1 MNLYSFYTKVY
12 GYTRNYPGVPIWFL
26 TPLRRM
32 IRNSATKRLPVY
44 FAKHPADMNKPVREN
59 VIVSL
64 TSFPARISY
73 VYLTIESLLHQ
84 SVLPEKII
92 LWLSKEQFVDE
103 NTVPERLR
111 ELQNKVFQIRYV
123 EGDIRSHKKYYY
135 SFMEFPGKTVIT
147 TDDDIV
153 YPPLLIEQ
161 LLGVSK
167 LFPQAI
173 VANIAHK
180 LTYSNGLLNSYSQ
193 WLESKPLESSDNV
206 QIGAGGVL
214 YPPHCLFGDCL
225 KLELSQSLA
234 PSVDDL
240 WLNAMA
246 RLKGT
251 SVVKGINKNAF
262 LPIVIKDNQR
272 LTSTNVYQN
281 KNDEQLKQIRAY
293 YSKTNYGDPYQ
304 IKETDR

>member
-1 MNLYSFYTKVY
+1 MDLYSFYTKVY

-26 TPLRRM
+26 APLRRM

-44 FAKHPADMNKPVREN
+44 FATHPADINRPVREN

-64 TSFPARISY
+64 TSFPARIGY

-103 NTVPERLR
+103 NAVPERLR
-111 ELQNKVFQIRYV
+111 KLQNKVFQIRYV

-135 SFMEFPGKTVIT
+135 SFMEFPEKTVIT
-147 TDDDIV
+147 TDDDII
-153 YPPLLIEQ
+153 YPHNFIEELLA
-161 LLGVSK
+161 VSNDYSGY
-167 LFPQAI
+167 I
-173 VANIAHK
+173 VANIARR
-180 LTYSNGLLNSYSQ
+180 LSYTNGVLSSYTN
-193 WLESKPLESSDNV
+193 WAISKPLETKDNV

-214 YPPHCLFGDCL
+214 YPPHCLFEDCL
-225 KLELSQSLA
+225 KLELSQKLA

-251 SVVKGINKNAF
+251 LIVKTPFNSLLLPVVID
-262 LPIVIKDNQR
+262 DNQT
-272 LTSTNVYQN
+272 LTSVNVWQN
-281 KNDEQLKQIRAY
+281 RNDEQLGKIRGH
-293 YSKTNYGDPYQ
+293 YSNTSHGDPYNLT
-304 IKETDR
+304 KE